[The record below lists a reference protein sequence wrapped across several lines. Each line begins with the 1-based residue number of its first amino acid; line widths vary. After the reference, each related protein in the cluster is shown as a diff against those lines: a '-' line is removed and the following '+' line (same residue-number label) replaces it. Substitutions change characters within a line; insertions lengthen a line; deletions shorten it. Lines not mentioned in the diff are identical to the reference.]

1 MHRWV
6 KAGNT
11 WVVSSFAL
19 WFSEVTLQYQIEDKY
34 VIPTFSSRIIWWLNE
49 CSTKFSKLSS
59 LKACWVSHNA
69 PLCSPISSFLTNHNC
84 SLFNLGSTKSI
95 PIRSNRFLVFQIL
108 PFSSFL
114 TNHNRSLLNLWS
126 TRSIPTRSN
135 SFLVFQIPPISWFLT
150 NHIYSLF
157 NLGSTESIPSRS
169 NSFFSSSD
177 PSYFFILD
185 QPQL

>member
-1 MHRWV
+1 MIEGWFFQI
-6 KAGNT
+6 
-11 WVVSSFAL
+11 VVF
-19 WFSEVTLQYQIEDKY
+19 EG
-34 VIPTFSSRIIWWLNE
+34 
-49 CSTKFSKLSS
+49 
-59 LKACWVSHNA
+59 CWVSHNA
-69 PLCSPISSFLTNHNC
+69 PLCSPISSFLTNHTC
-84 SLFNLGSTKSI
+84 SLFNLRSTKSI

-126 TRSIPTRSN
+126 TKSIPNRSN

-169 NSFFSSSD
+169 NSFFSSSLV
-177 PSYFFILD
+177 PISMQCPLLCLLPYLYKEIKWKFWKKRSSCYFSKGGWNKGT
-185 QPQL
+185 